1 MLLIPGQLADECG
14 GRQRA
19 DLRPNMTNRRDVP
32 A

>member
-1 MLLIPGQLADECG
+1 MLLKPGLLLG

-19 DLRPNMTNRRDVP
+19 DLRPNMTIRRDVP